1 MKQVSSEHNTRIKS
15 DRTNTSDQPISD
27 SQIAADI
34 EVLDQVIA
42 QQEAMERARE
52 KVRKGWVARPDFWSD
67 PPDPYLMPFSGNS
80 TADYDASW
88 DELWYL
94 VGAYLFDAM
103 AQHEN
108 ESP

>member
-15 DRTNTSDQPISD
+15 DRTNTSDHPISD